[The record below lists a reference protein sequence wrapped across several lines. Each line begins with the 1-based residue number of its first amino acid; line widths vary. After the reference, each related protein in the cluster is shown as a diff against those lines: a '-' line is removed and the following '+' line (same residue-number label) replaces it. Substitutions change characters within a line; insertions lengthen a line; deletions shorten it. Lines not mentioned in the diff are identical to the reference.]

1 MRVVLSAVRRGLVC
15 ALAMLGAAPPLSAL
29 EKVVD
34 EELLQLLL
42 AAQETN
48 LNAFDRGR
56 MRVHFEQETAGER
69 IIRVDGVFTWQ
80 GPNVHQRYTREVRVA
95 GVVQE
100 LQEDGRIIETPRERL
115 GYQPRHNYA
124 GRTPPRDRLRYTRDE
139 FRLLPRE
146 AWFHTRLSESRSWR
160 EMLEPDF
167 AATSAVRYSL
177 TRISPTQVEMRRE
190 HHDGT
195 TLACRFDLTLGGNAV
210 FCDRVEKGGLPSRL
224 KTTWSW
230 LPDGQ
235 GLFRLNEFTHRQEG
249 LDGELIVSQ
258 FLKVL
263 EFDPAPDIPA
273 DLFTLKG
280 LEITTPG
287 VILVDET
294 TPTPKRIVLGK
305 ADQDLIREAEMKRLA
320 EELRKE
326 GFSARSREQ

>member
-1 MRVVLSAVRRGLVC
+1 MRIVLSTVRGGLVC
-15 ALAMLGAAPPLSAL
+15 ALTLLGSASCLPAL

-48 LNAFDRGR
+48 LNSFQQGR

-100 LQEDGRIIETPRERL
+100 LQGDGRLIETPRERL
-115 GYQPRHNYA
+115 GYQPRYNYA
-124 GRTPPRDRLRYTRDE
+124 ERTPPRDRSRYTRDE

-146 AWFHTRLSESRSWR
+146 AWFHARLIDARSWR

-167 AATSAVRYSL
+167 AVTSAVRYSL

-190 HHDGT
+190 HQDGT

-210 FCDRVEKGGLPSRL
+210 LCERVEKSGLPSRL

-230 LPDGQ
+230 LPDGR

-263 EFDPAPDIPA
+263 EFDPAPEIPA
-273 DLFTLKG
+273 DLFTMKG

-287 VILVDET
+287 VILVDTT
-294 TPTPKRIVLGK
+294 TPTPTRIVLGK
-305 ADQDLIREAEMKRLA
+305 ADADLLREVEMKRLA
-320 EELRKE
+320 EELRQE
-326 GFSARSREQ
+326 GFSARSREK